1 MASNEMKLAMSAS
14 TLLNAIQFPVDV
26 ADLVLGS
33 TTVDALIER
42 GTFVR
47 HYGSASTLPDVL
59 SAPTVNDDSAGSFQL
74 AANQVS
80 RSVTSKTKFK

>member
-1 MASNEMKLAMSAS
+1 MASNELKLAMSAS
-14 TLLNAIQFPVDV
+14 TLLNAMQFPVDV
-26 ADLVLGS
+26 ADLVLGR

-47 HYGSASTLPDVL
+47 HYGDPAQLPDL
-59 SAPTVNDDSAGSFQL
+59 PKAPTVEDDGAGSYQL

-80 RSVTSKTKFK
+80 RAVTSKTKFK